1 MGDESPEK
9 KKGNS
14 IEGLTPAQKV
24 LTFTIVLV
32 WICTLAAGILIN
44 SSPYRDVVANY
55 SYGIAQTSEPTQTDT
70 DSGQTHIIVAW
81 LVVILCY
88 TPTNVV
94 FLCMSAGLLGA
105 LARIARL
112 HVHSDDEEDIPSD
125 RVNPL
130 ISGILRGIFVYILVI
145 AGILVIN
152 EDPITAPSQVQYVR
166 LAGVL
171 SLLSFL
177 LSYHPH
183 RFRAFLAKGWDK
195 VEGQLVTKKTSK
207 NGD

>member
-1 MGDESPEK
+1 MGNSRVEK
-9 KKGNS
+9 KKS
-14 IEGLTPAQKV
+14 KIIDGLSTSQKV
-24 LTFTIVLV
+24 LTFIIILV
-32 WICTLAAGILIN
+32 WICILAAGILIN
-44 SSPYRDVVANY
+44 SSSYREVVANY
-55 SYGIAQTSEPTQTDT
+55 SYGKVRSGEQPQTNNVSDNTN
-70 DSGQTHIIVAW
+70 IILAW
-81 LVVILCY
+81 IVVIFCY

-130 ISGILRGIFVYILVI
+130 ISGILRGIFVYILII

-171 SLLSFL
+171 SLTSFL

-183 RFRAFLAKGWDK
+183 KFKAFLAKGWDK
-195 VEGQLVTKKTSK
+195 FEEQLVVKKK
-207 NGD
+207 DKDEG

>member
-1 MGDESPEK
+1 MGNSRVEK
-9 KKGNS
+9 KKGK
-14 IEGLTPAQKV
+14 IIDGLSTSQKV
-24 LTFTIVLV
+24 LTFIIILV
-32 WICTLAAGILIN
+32 WICILAAGILIN
-44 SSPYRDVVANY
+44 SSSYREVVANY
-55 SYGIAQTSEPTQTDT
+55 SYGKVRSGEQPQTNNVSDNTN
-70 DSGQTHIIVAW
+70 IILAW
-81 LVVILCY
+81 IVVIFCY

-130 ISGILRGIFVYILVI
+130 ISGILRGIFVYILII

-171 SLLSFL
+171 SLTSFL

-183 RFRAFLAKGWDK
+183 KFKAFLAKGWDK
-195 VEGQLVTKKTSK
+195 FEEQLVVKKK
-207 NGD
+207 DKDEG

>member
-1 MGDESPEK
+1 MGNSRVEK
-9 KKGNS
+9 KKGK
-14 IEGLTPAQKV
+14 IIDGLSTSQKV
-24 LTFTIVLV
+24 LTFIIILV
-32 WICTLAAGILIN
+32 WICILAAGILIN
-44 SSPYRDVVANY
+44 SSSYREVVANY
-55 SYGIAQTSEPTQTDT
+55 SYGKVRSGEQPQTNNVSDNTN
-70 DSGQTHIIVAW
+70 IILAW
-81 LVVILCY
+81 IVVIFCY

-130 ISGILRGIFVYILVI
+130 ISGILRGVFVYILII

-171 SLLSFL
+171 SLTSFL

-183 RFRAFLAKGWDK
+183 KFKAFLAKGWDK
-195 VEGQLVTKKTSK
+195 FEEQLVVKKK
-207 NGD
+207 DKDEG